1 MKIAL
6 AAATLALA
14 MAGLAA
20 APANADINEHCHAPW
35 HWVVGTGCV
44 RWGANAAALEG
55 PHRAAPHYNLQE
67 PMPRH
72 GIPAVARKTEI
83 FDRWG
88 NLKRQHRSLIKTQ
101 VRAGNGGTV
110 AKLQKK

>member
-6 AAATLALA
+6 AAASLAFA
-14 MAGLAA
+14 MAGFAA

-44 RWGANAAALEG
+44 RWGVNTAALKT
-55 PHRAAPHYNLQE
+55 APHYNLQE

-88 NLKRQHRSLIKTQ
+88 NQKRHYRSMTKSQ

>member
-1 MKIAL
+1 MKIVL
-6 AAATLALA
+6 AAATLAFA
-14 MAGLAA
+14 MAGFAA
-20 APANADINEHCHAPW
+20 APANADINNHCHSPY

-44 RWGANAAALEG
+44 RWGVSTAALEG
-55 PHRAAPHYNLQE
+55 PHKTAPHYA
-67 PMPRH
+67 MPRH
-72 GIPAVARKTEI
+72 GIPVARKASI

-88 NLKRQHRSLIKTQ
+88 NLNRQHRSLSKSQ

>member
-1 MKIAL
+1 MKIVL
-6 AAATLALA
+6 AAATLAFA
-14 MAGLAA
+14 MVGFAA
-20 APANADINEHCHAPW
+20 APANAEANNHCHSPY

-44 RWGANAAALEG
+44 RWGMSTAALKT
-55 PHRAAPHYNLQE
+55 APHYNLRR

-88 NLKRQHRSLIKTQ
+88 NLKRQQRGLSKSQ
-101 VRAGNGGTV
+101 VHAGNGGAL
-110 AKLQKK
+110 AKPQKK